1 MDRYV
6 IHGGRP
12 LHGEIEISG
21 AKNAAVAIIPAA
33 LMVDGVCRIEN
44 MPQIS
49 DVDMLL
55 KILQGLGARVEYLSP
70 SAVEIDCTQVRF
82 TEPPYDLMRKIR
94 ASYYFI
100 GSMLSRFGS
109 AKTTM
114 PGGCNFGV
122 RPIDQ
127 HIKGMTA
134 MGANVEV
141 KNGFVYADTPDG
153 RLRGAKV
160 YLDKVSVGATMNIII
175 AATLARGRT
184 VIENAAREPHIVDLA
199 NFLNSMGADIR
210 GAGTDSI
217 RIQGVERLH
226 GGTYSVIP
234 DQIEAGT
241 YMAACAAAGGEV
253 RLANVIPRH
262 LECISAKLREMG
274 VTVVE
279 GGDSVLVRSN
289 GRLRHTNVKTQPYP
303 GFPTDMQPQI
313 SVALCL
319 ADGTS
324 VVTEGV
330 YDNRYKYIQEL
341 GRMGAD
347 AQVDGCTAIINGV
360 EGLHGAEVR
369 ACDLRAGAAVVI
381 AGLCATGETVVTDI
395 RFIERGYENFVG
407 KLRGVG
413 ADIVLERDGAEQCE
427 THILIDAGISARRI
441 CAGLTAQDVA
451 PADLAGVLVTH
462 EHSDHVKGLAVLL
475 RRDPTAV
482 YALPEVCA
490 ALRKLLPER
499 TDCLHEIAPGEPF
512 CLGDVRVTPFP
523 TPHDAAGSCGYRLD
537 GSARFG
543 FCTDLGTVTDAV
555 RAALCGVDCAVIE
568 ANHDPELLRT
578 GPYPIYLKRR
588 IASDHG
594 HLSNESAGALAV
606 YLAENG
612 AQQLILGHLS
622 RENNTP
628 RSALETVSLALAA
641 AGFQPGTQP
650 ELYAAPAET
659 TLALT
664 AGKACVCCR

>member
-1 MDRYV
+1 MLRKVSDDATKEGYILIKYIV
-6 IHGGRP
+6 QGGTK
-12 LHGEIEISG
+12 LSGSVTISG
-21 AKNAAVAIIPAA
+21 AKNAAVAILPAT
-33 LMVDGVCRIEN
+33 LLVSGPCRIEN
-44 MPQIS
+44 VPDIS
-49 DVDMLL
+49 DVRLLLEILRDM
-55 KILQGLGARVEYLSP
+55 GAEIHRYGRNTL
-70 SAVEIDCTQVRF
+70 EIDCSRARNATAPIELVR
-82 TEPPYDLMRKIR
+82 RIR
-94 ASYYFI
+94 ASYYLI
-100 GSMLSRFGS
+100 GAELGRFGH
-109 AKTTM
+109 AHVAM

-127 HIKGMTA
+127 HIKGFEA
-134 MGANVEV
+134 MGAMVEQSGGYV
-141 KNGFVYADTPDG
+141 CADAPKG
-153 RLRGAKV
+153 GLRGGHI
-160 YLDKVSVGATMNIII
+160 YLDIVSVGATMNILL
-175 AATLARGRT
+175 AAVLCSGMTI
-184 VIENAAREPHIVDLA
+184 IENCAKEPHIVDLA

-413 ADIVLERDGAEQCE
+413 ADIVLERDGAEQC
-427 THILIDAGISARRI
+427 
-441 CAGLTAQDVA
+441 
-451 PADLAGVLVTH
+451 
-462 EHSDHVKGLAVLL
+462 
-475 RRDPTAV
+475 
-482 YALPEVCA
+482 
-490 ALRKLLPER
+490 
-499 TDCLHEIAPGEPF
+499 
-512 CLGDVRVTPFP
+512 
-523 TPHDAAGSCGYRLD
+523 
-537 GSARFG
+537 
-543 FCTDLGTVTDAV
+543 
-555 RAALCGVDCAVIE
+555 
-568 ANHDPELLRT
+568 
-578 GPYPIYLKRR
+578 
-588 IASDHG
+588 
-594 HLSNESAGALAV
+594 
-606 YLAENG
+606 
-612 AQQLILGHLS
+612 
-622 RENNTP
+622 
-628 RSALETVSLALAA
+628 AA
-641 AGFQPGTQP
+641 A
-650 ELYAAPAET
+650 AAE
-659 TLALT
+659 
-664 AGKACVCCR
+664 

>member
-1 MDRYV
+1 MNRYV

-70 SAVEIDCTQVRF
+70 SAVE
-82 TEPPYDLMRKIR
+82 
-94 ASYYFI
+94 SYYFI
-100 GSMLSRFGS
+100 GSMLGRFGS

-153 RLRGAKV
+153 RLHGAKV

-241 YMAACAAAGGEV
+241 YMTACAAAGGEV
-253 RLANVIPRH
+253 RLTNVIPRH

-341 GRMGAD
+341 ARMGAD
-347 AQVDGCTAIINGV
+347 AQVNGCTAVLNGV
-360 EGLHGAEVR
+360 DGLHGAEVR

-381 AGLCATGETVVTDI
+381 AGLCAAGETVVADI
-395 RFIERGYENFVG
+395 HFIERGYENFVG
-407 KLRGVG
+407 KLRSIG
-413 ADIVLERDGAEQCE
+413 ADIVLERDDAEQC
-427 THILIDAGISARRI
+427 
-441 CAGLTAQDVA
+441 V
-451 PADLAGVLVTH
+451 
-462 EHSDHVKGLAVLL
+462 
-475 RRDPTAV
+475 
-482 YALPEVCA
+482 
-490 ALRKLLPER
+490 
-499 TDCLHEIAPGEPF
+499 
-512 CLGDVRVTPFP
+512 
-523 TPHDAAGSCGYRLD
+523 
-537 GSARFG
+537 
-543 FCTDLGTVTDAV
+543 
-555 RAALCGVDCAVIE
+555 
-568 ANHDPELLRT
+568 
-578 GPYPIYLKRR
+578 
-588 IASDHG
+588 
-594 HLSNESAGALAV
+594 
-606 YLAENG
+606 
-612 AQQLILGHLS
+612 
-622 RENNTP
+622 
-628 RSALETVSLALAA
+628 AA
-641 AGFQPGTQP
+641 A
-650 ELYAAPAET
+650 E
-659 TLALT
+659 
-664 AGKACVCCR
+664 

>member
-1 MDRYV
+1 MIKYIV
-6 IHGGRP
+6 QGGTK
-12 LHGEIEISG
+12 LSGSVTISG
-21 AKNAAVAIIPAA
+21 AKNAAVAILPAT
-33 LMVDGVCRIEN
+33 LLVSGSCRIEN
-44 MPQIS
+44 VPDIS
-49 DVDMLL
+49 DVRLLLEILRDM
-55 KILQGLGARVEYLSP
+55 GAEIRRYGRNTL
-70 SAVEIDCTQVRF
+70 EIDCTRARNATAPIELVR
-82 TEPPYDLMRKIR
+82 RIR
-94 ASYYFI
+94 ASYYLI
-100 GSMLSRFGS
+100 GAELGRFGH
-109 AKTTM
+109 AHVAM

-127 HIKGMTA
+127 HIKGFEA
-134 MGANVEV
+134 MGAMVEQAGGYV
-141 KNGFVYADTPDG
+141 CADAPKG
-153 RLRGAKV
+153 GLRGGHI
-160 YLDKVSVGATMNIII
+160 YLDIVSVGATMNIII

-413 ADIVLERDGAEQCE
+413 ADIVLERDGAEQC
-427 THILIDAGISARRI
+427 
-441 CAGLTAQDVA
+441 
-451 PADLAGVLVTH
+451 
-462 EHSDHVKGLAVLL
+462 
-475 RRDPTAV
+475 
-482 YALPEVCA
+482 
-490 ALRKLLPER
+490 
-499 TDCLHEIAPGEPF
+499 
-512 CLGDVRVTPFP
+512 
-523 TPHDAAGSCGYRLD
+523 
-537 GSARFG
+537 
-543 FCTDLGTVTDAV
+543 
-555 RAALCGVDCAVIE
+555 
-568 ANHDPELLRT
+568 
-578 GPYPIYLKRR
+578 
-588 IASDHG
+588 
-594 HLSNESAGALAV
+594 
-606 YLAENG
+606 
-612 AQQLILGHLS
+612 
-622 RENNTP
+622 
-628 RSALETVSLALAA
+628 AA
-641 AGFQPGTQP
+641 A
-650 ELYAAPAET
+650 AAE
-659 TLALT
+659 
-664 AGKACVCCR
+664 